1 MQQKQDI
8 EIEEDITGWGGKR
21 PGSGRKRKSGRQRLM
36 LSKQAAKDLYR
47 LTRYR
52 RARFDNK
59 ELTEEDVVAALVDQA
74 WQEILD
80 AHEGEDIEELKEPY
94 IL

>member
-1 MQQKQDI
+1 MQQQQ

-21 PGSGRKRKSGRQRLM
+21 PGSGRKRKPGRQRLQI
-36 LSKQAAKDLYR
+36 SKEAAKDLYR

-52 RARFDNK
+52 RAHFDNK

-80 AHEGEDIEELKEPY
+80 AHPGEDIEELKEPY
-94 IL
+94 IV